1 MGVMGAGLGVWII
14 KEAFYLNHH
23 VLFLGWVEQKW
34 GPGRGTEAYRI
45 IGLILIIFSI
55 FVMLGQVN
63 LFSSPYDSSRAPSN
77 RSQQVQTAPGSR
89 SNIAP

>member
-1 MGVMGAGLGVWII
+1 MV

-34 GPGRGTEAYRI
+34 GPGKGTDAYRI
-45 IGLILIIFSI
+45 IGLILIIFSM

-63 LFSSPYDSSRAPSN
+63 LFSNPYDSSKAPSSK
-77 RSQQVQTAPGSR
+77 SQQVQTTPSSR